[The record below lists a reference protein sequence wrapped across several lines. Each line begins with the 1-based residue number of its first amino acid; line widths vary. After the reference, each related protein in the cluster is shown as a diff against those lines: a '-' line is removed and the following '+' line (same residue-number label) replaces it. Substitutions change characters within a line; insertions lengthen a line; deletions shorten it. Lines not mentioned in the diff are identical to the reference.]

1 MKKKIAAIIVA
12 ILVAVGAYFGLPE
25 KHTRPVLETVA
36 EVVTADEADA
46 GAPLPADA
54 TSAAK

>member
-25 KHTRPVLETVA
+25 KTTRPVLESVA
-36 EVVTADEADA
+36 EVVTAEDDA
-46 GAPLPADA
+46 GPAQAPSDA
-54 TSAAK
+54 TAISK